1 MSYRIFM
8 LLDRGPMDKTAI
20 CIYPWE
26 KPCVEEVHRGA
37 CSEVSLDEMAT
48 LKGAPTVKKV
58 KPPVAEKDGRKLE
71 EAPGLREQYA
81 AMLVVPEEDDPKHD
95 MVAEYNRLSGRYGM
109 HHSVA
114 LPVVEKVYGS
124 VRNFIALAKPFTGS
138 KPPKN
143 AELPGSEIDGD
154 VSTGEEADAETPIAE
169 MDRDQ
174 LKAALTKAGIPFK
187 GNAAL
192 NVLRDKLET
201 ATA

>member
-20 CIYPWE
+20 CVFPWE
-26 KPCVEEVHRGA
+26 KPLVEEVHRGNA
-37 CSEVSLDEMAT
+37 TEVSLDKIAT
-48 LKGAPTVKKV
+48 LEGSPTIKKL
-58 KPPVAEKDGRKLE
+58 KAPVAEKDGRKLDPV
-71 EAPGLREQYA
+71 PGLREQYA
-81 AMLVVPEEDDPKHD
+81 AMLVVPEEEDPKHD
-95 MVAEYNRLSGRYGM
+95 MVAEYNRLAGRYGM

-124 VRNFIALAKPFTGS
+124 VRNFIMLAKPFTGS

-154 VSTGEEADAETPIAE
+154 VSTDTETAAETPIAE
-169 MDRDQ
+169 MDRDA
-174 LKAALTKAGIPFK
+174 LKAALTKAGVPFK
-187 GNAAL
+187 ANAPL
-192 NVLRDKLET
+192 TVLRDKLET